1 MEVRKFKTKQA
12 IQWINCGWRLARK
25 RYMTWF
31 STALL
36 LTAITLV
43 LSYIPVIGPV
53 VTLFLFPIILCGSM
67 IVTDRFNNPD
77 AARPQ
82 KANKRTKGFIAS
94 VGYTKDMLLSGF
106 SKEDRILGMI
116 GLAAAMLV
124 FGIVIQIIMNLVS
137 GEAVNNPAHFW
148 QLSGS
153 QFMAVF
159 AAYAVAYFIFL
170 VLAMCFF
177 YAIPLYMLRDFDLG
191 AAVKLSLK
199 AVFTNQNTIDPL
211 RLSVFTNLL
220 PFVAYAVTLVAPL
233 VIAII
238 VAGIFSFAGFFIL
251 LAVGSVVWVLFIN
264 SMYCAYRLSF
274 K

>member
-12 IQWINCGWRLARK
+12 VQWINCGWRLARK

-36 LTAITLV
+36 LTAVTLL

-77 AARPQ
+77 AVRPQ
-82 KANKRTKGFIAS
+82 KANKRTRGFIAS
-94 VGYTKDMLLSGF
+94 IGYTKDMLLSGF

-137 GEAVNNPAHFW
+137 GDAVNNPAHFW

-153 QFMAVF
+153 QFIAVF

-177 YAIPLYMLRDFDLG
+177 YAIPLYMLRDYDLG

-199 AVFTNQNTIDPL
+199 AVFTNL
-211 RLSVFTNLL
+211 V
-220 PFVAYAVTLVAPL
+220 PFVAYAITLVAPL

-238 VAGIFSFAGFFIL
+238 VAGIFSFIGFFIL

>member
-1 MEVRKFKTKQA
+1 M
-12 IQWINCGWRLARK
+12 
-25 RYMTWF
+25 
-31 STALL
+31 
-36 LTAITLV
+36 
-43 LSYIPVIGPV
+43 
-53 VTLFLFPIILCGSM
+53 
-67 IVTDRFNNPD
+67 TDRFNNPE

-82 KANKRTKGFIAS
+82 TANKRTKGFIAS
-94 VGYTKDMLLSGF
+94 VGFTKDMLLSGF

-137 GEAVNNPAHFW
+137 SDAINNPAHFW

-153 QFMAVF
+153 QFIGVF

-177 YAIPLYMLRDFDLG
+177 YAIPLYMLRDYDLG

-199 AVFTNQNTIDPL
+199 AVF
-211 RLSVFTNLL
+211 SNLV
-220 PFVAYAVTLVAPL
+220 PFIAYAVTLVAPL

-238 VAGIFSFAGFFIL
+238 VAGIFSFVGFFIL
-251 LAVGSVVWVLFIN
+251 LPVGSVVWVLFIN
-264 SMYCAYRLSF
+264 SMYCAYRLSL

>member
-12 IQWINCGWRLARK
+12 VQWINCGWRLGKK
-25 RYMTWF
+25 RLMTWL
-31 STALL
+31 STSLL
-36 LTAITLV
+36 LTFITLV
-43 LSYIPVIGPV
+43 LAQIPVIGPV
-53 VTLFLFPIILCGSM
+53 VSLFLFPIILCGSM

-77 AARPQ
+77 AQRPQ
-82 KANKRTKGFIAS
+82 KANKRTRGFMAS

-106 SKEDRILGMI
+106 SKEERILGMV
-116 GLAAAMLV
+116 GMAAGMLV

-137 GEAVNNPAHFW
+137 GDAVNNPSHFW

-153 QFMAVF
+153 QFIGVF
-159 AAYAVAYFIFL
+159 SAYAVAYLIYL

-177 YAIPLYMLRDFDLG
+177 YAIPFYMLRDYDLG
-191 AAVKLSLK
+191 AAIKLSLK
-199 AVFTNQNTIDPL
+199 ACFTNFI
-211 RLSVFTNLL
+211 
-220 PFVAYAVTLVAPL
+220 PFITYAVALAAPL

-238 VAGIFSFAGFFIL
+238 IAGIFKLVGFVVL
-251 LAVGSVVWVLFIN
+251 LVVGSAVWMLFIN

>member
-12 IQWINCGWRLARK
+12 VQWINCGWRLGKK
-25 RYMTWF
+25 RLMTWL

-36 LTAITLV
+36 LTFVTLV
-43 LSYIPVIGPV
+43 LGQIPVIGPV
-53 VTLFLFPIILCGSM
+53 VILFLFPIILCGSM

-77 AARPQ
+77 AHRPQ
-82 KANKRTKGFIAS
+82 KANKRTRGFMAS

-106 SKEDRILGMI
+106 GKEERILGMV
-116 GLAAAMLV
+116 GLAAGMLV
-124 FGIVIQIIMNLVS
+124 FGIVIQVIMNLVS
-137 GEAVNNPAHFW
+137 GDAVNNPAHFW

-153 QFMAVF
+153 QFISVF
-159 AAYAVAYFIFL
+159 SAYAVTYFIYL

-177 YAIPLYMLRDFDLG
+177 YAIPFYMLRDYELG
-191 AAVKLSLK
+191 TAVKLSLR
-199 AVFTNQNTIDPL
+199 ACFA
-211 RLSVFTNLL
+211 NLI
-220 PFVAYAVTLVAPL
+220 PFIAYLVTLVAPL

-238 VAGIFSFAGFFIL
+238 VAGIFKLVGFVIL
-251 LAVGSVVWVLFIN
+251 LLVGSVVWMLFIN

>member
-1 MEVRKFKTKQA
+1 MEVRKFKIKQA
-12 IQWINCGWRLARK
+12 VQWLNCGWRLAKK
-25 RYMTWF
+25 RLMTWL

-36 LTAITLV
+36 LTAVTLV

-77 AARPQ
+77 AERPK
-82 KANKRTKGFIAS
+82 KANKRTRGFMAS
-94 VGYTKDMLLSGF
+94 VGYTRDMLLSGF
-106 SKEDRILGMI
+106 GKEDKILGML

-124 FGIVIQIIMNLVS
+124 FGIVIQIIMNIVS
-137 GEAVNNPAHFW
+137 GDAVNNPAHFW

-153 QFMAVF
+153 QFGAVL
-159 AAYAVAYFIFL
+159 AANVVAYVIYL

-177 YAIPLYMLRDFDLG
+177 YAIPFYMLRDYELG
-191 AAVKLSLK
+191 AAVKVSLK
-199 AVFTNQNTIDPL
+199 AVFTNM
-211 RLSVFTNLL
+211 V

-238 VAGIFSFAGFFIL
+238 VAGVFKFVGFFIL